1 MNQSEKTRI
10 DAVTHVVNDLLK
22 GSHPTRLNAEGQP
35 DDEIRQLATLVNRL
49 TDALKSTTLFAQD
62 LSKGKLRTELRCQ
75 LALGGALKSLQVSLQ
90 HLTWQADQIARGD
103 FSQRVDFLGEF
114 SAAFNQMI
122 QQLQCD
128 RGRLLRQE
136 RDLQQYANDLR
147 QALRAAESAIV
158 AKSVFLANMS
168 HEIRTP
174 LTAILGFT
182 DLVLDACPAR
192 CEFGRTALCEHLGTV
207 KRNGDHLLNIIND
220 ILDLAKIEAGRM
232 TVEELPCSPR
242 EIVTDVISMLK
253 VGADGTGLDR
263 VFTLSD
269 SGPARVWTDPTR
281 LRQILINLVGN
292 AVNFTDRGHV
302 RVEADII
309 GGDRSQLLQFDVI
322 DTGPGMAREEA
333 ARVFRPFTQADES
346 MVRRHGGTGRGLTV
360 SKRLAEMLGGDVELV
375 DSMPGKGSRFRAT
388 VAAKCADEPATRR
401 TSRQPIVT
409 PQERNGTRLPAKAL
423 DGLRVL
429 LAEDGPDNQRLIALV
444 LRKAGAEVVVV
455 ENGRVAVEQATSQ
468 RNAGKPFDVVLMD
481 MQMPVMDG
489 YEATGKLRRENYNGP
504 IIALTAHAMASD
516 REKCIQAGCDGY
528 AAKPIVRERL
538 IETILRYARGTPD
551 SATSRT

>member
-10 DAVTHVVNDLLK
+10 DDVTHVVNDLLK

-192 CEFGRTALCEHLGTV
+192 CEFGRTELCEHLGTV
-207 KRNGDHLLNIIND
+207 KRNGEHLLNIIND

-253 VGADGTGLDR
+253 VGADGKGLAL

-269 SGPARVWTDPTR
+269 SVPARVWTDPTR

-292 AVNFTDRGHV
+292 AVKFTDRGHV

-346 MVRRHGGTGRGLTV
+346 MVRRHGGTGLGLTV

>member
-10 DAVTHVVNDLLK
+10 DDVTHVVNDLLK

-192 CEFGRTALCEHLGTV
+192 CEFGRTELCEHLGTV
-207 KRNGDHLLNIIND
+207 KRNGEHLLNIIND

-253 VGADGTGLDR
+253 VGAAGKGLDL

-269 SGPARVWTDPTR
+269 SVPDRVWTDPTR

-292 AVNFTDRGHV
+292 AVKFTDRGHV

-346 MVRRHGGTGRGLTV
+346 MVRRHGGTGLGLTV